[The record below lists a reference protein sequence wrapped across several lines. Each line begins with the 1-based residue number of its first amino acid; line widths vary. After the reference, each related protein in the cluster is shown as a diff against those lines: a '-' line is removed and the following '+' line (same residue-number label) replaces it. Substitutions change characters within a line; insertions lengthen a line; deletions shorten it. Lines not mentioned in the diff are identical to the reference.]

1 MEQNVMDLLTKQLNE
16 DREMLVAAIAG
27 GKAAD
32 FAEYKELC
40 GQIRGISR
48 AQIRVAEMVSRLRQ
62 GDQDD

>member
-1 MEQNVMDLLTKQLNE
+1 MDLLTKQLNE

-27 GKAAD
+27 GKVAD

-48 AQIRVAEMVSRLRQ
+48 AQIRVAEMVSRLRA

>member
-16 DREMLVAAIAG
+16 DREMLVSAISV
-27 GKAAD
+27 GKVAD

-48 AQIRVAEMVSRLRQ
+48 AQIRVAEMVSRLRA

>member
-27 GKAAD
+27 GKVAD

-48 AQIRVAEMVSRLRQ
+48 AQIRVAEMVSRLRA

>member
-16 DREMLVAAIAG
+16 DREMLVSAISG
-27 GKAAD
+27 GKVAD

-48 AQIRVAEMVSRLRQ
+48 AQIRVAEMVSRLRA

>member
-16 DREMLVAAIAG
+16 DRDMLISAIAG
-27 GKAAD
+27 GKVAD

-48 AQIRVAEMVSRLRQ
+48 AQIRVTEMVSRLRA
-62 GDQDD
+62 GEQDD

>member
-16 DREMLVAAIAG
+16 DREMLVSAISAG
-27 GKAAD
+27 KVAD

-48 AQIRVAEMVSRLRQ
+48 AQIRVAEMVSRLRA